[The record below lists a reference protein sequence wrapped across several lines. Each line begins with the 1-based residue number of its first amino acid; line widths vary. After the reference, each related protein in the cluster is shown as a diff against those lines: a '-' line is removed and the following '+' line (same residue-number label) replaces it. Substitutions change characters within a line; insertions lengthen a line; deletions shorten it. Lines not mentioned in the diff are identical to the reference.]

1 MITSIV
7 GRLIKKP
14 EVAERIQIPGKHVV
28 NFTVVENR
36 SRGEKRLSVFFNL
49 SLIIGTDAQFDLAM
63 RLDKGTVLLFS
74 APRITYVRQSDKSET
89 EQTINL
95 YAEADNFKIVAGAGE
110 GSAGSAGALAA
121 GGAGD
126 NFFAPAAVAA
136 TTPVSRAVTS
146 SSGAARGAATDLSDL
161 SDLSGLDDADDP
173 FAQQEPPPVRSG
185 SPRGSG
191 ARPAAASPP
200 PQPAATPTTTG
211 RPGAERSPASAPPA
225 PRPSASRP
233 AAAARGSIAAPPAD
247 EDMADLSDP
256 FVESDL

>member
-28 NFTVVENR
+28 NFTLVENR

-49 SLIIGTDAQFDLAM
+49 SVIIGTDAQFDLAM

-74 APRITYVRQSDKSET
+74 APRITYVRQSDKSSEG

-110 GSAGSAGALAA
+110 GNAGSTGALAA

-126 NFFAPAAVAA
+126 HFLA
-136 TTPVSRAVTS
+136 
-146 SSGAARGAATDLSDL
+146 
-161 SDLSGLDDADDP
+161 
-173 FAQQEPPPVRSG
+173 
-185 SPRGSG
+185 
-191 ARPAAASPP
+191 
-200 PQPAATPTTTG
+200 
-211 RPGAERSPASAPPA
+211 
-225 PRPSASRP
+225 P
-233 AAAARGSIAAPPAD
+233 AAAAAATPASR
-247 EDMADLSDP
+247 A
-256 FVESDL
+256 